1 MGEEIR
7 ETIENEVVE
16 TAAEMTTEPVQQE
29 VLVQSEE
36 PVQQEVPVQSEE
48 PVQQEVPVQS
58 EEPVQQEVPVQSE
71 EPVQQEV
78 PVQSKE
84 PVQQR
89 SEVWR
94 PEENSPYSPLYVPD
108 KKQKNSNKI
117 TIVFVI
123 ILVLCLVAGMIFAVS
138 KLIEAAVG
146 EVSAGIPSWQ
156 ETFDNWKSDSEDYF
170 AKEDDDDWE
179 DEYDDYEFDYDDE
192 FEYDDD
198 GAYVPSPNDEYYVEL
213 ADAIED
219 DFSYTVDKEEY
230 TYYDDDELVGIYVE
244 YVTVDGL
251 DFDDKI
257 NEKLEEGAMYYAKNF
272 GAGNVSK
279 FSLEVVSYVTY
290 MDEDMLSVVVDE
302 RYSWD
307 NEVHVDLYCMNFDLK
322 TGSLLYNTDIIDPT
336 EELAED
342 FRDMND
348 YQNGYIEH
356 VDEISDDDI
365 VDYFSDE
372 DSLILFYTPV
382 GLEIGFNY
390 EDGWVTATL
399 KDYEEYLSRL

>member
-29 VLVQSEE
+29 VPVQSEEPVQQEVPVQPEE

-48 PVQQEVPVQS
+48 PVQQEVPVQ
-58 EEPVQQEVPVQSE
+58 P
-71 EPVQQEV
+71 
-78 PVQSKE
+78 KE

-198 GAYVPSPNDEYYVEL
+198 GVYVPSPNDEYYVEL
-213 ADAIED
+213 ADSIED
-219 DFSYTVDKEEY
+219 DLSYTVDKEEY

-272 GAGNVSK
+272 GAGNVSN

>member
-16 TAAEMTTEPVQQE
+16 TAAEMTTGPVQQE
-29 VLVQSEE
+29 VPVQPKE

-48 PVQQEVPVQS
+48 PVQQEVPVQ
-58 EEPVQQEVPVQSE
+58 P
-71 EPVQQEV
+71 
-78 PVQSKE
+78 KE

-94 PEENSPYSPLYVPD
+94 PEENSPYSPLYVLD

-123 ILVLCLVAGMIFAVS
+123 ILVLCLIAGMIFAVS

-219 DFSYTVDKEEY
+219 DLSYTVDKEEY

-244 YVTVDGL
+244 YITVDGL

-272 GAGNVSK
+272 GAGNVSN

>member
-1 MGEEIR
+1 MGEEIK

-16 TAAEMTTEPVQQE
+16 TEAEMTTGSVQQE
-29 VLVQSEE
+29 VPVQPEE

-48 PVQQEVPVQS
+48 PVQQEVPVQ
-58 EEPVQQEVPVQSE
+58 P
-71 EPVQQEV
+71 
-78 PVQSKE
+78 KE

-192 FEYDDD
+192 FEYDDG

-219 DFSYTVDKEEY
+219 DLSYTVDKEEY

-257 NEKLEEGAMYYAKNF
+257 NEKLEEGAMYCAKNF
-272 GAGNVSK
+272 GAGNVSN

>member
-16 TAAEMTTEPVQQE
+16 TAAEMTT
-29 VLVQSEE
+29 E

-71 EPVQQEV
+71 
-78 PVQSKE
+78 E

-219 DFSYTVDKEEY
+219 DLSYTVDKEEY

-272 GAGNVSK
+272 GAGNVSN

-348 YQNGYIEH
+348 HQNGYIEH

>member
-29 VLVQSEE
+29 VPVQPEE
-36 PVQQEVPVQSEE
+36 PVQQEVPVQSE
-48 PVQQEVPVQS
+48 
-58 EEPVQQEVPVQSE
+58 
-71 EPVQQEV
+71 
-78 PVQSKE
+78 E

-123 ILVLCLVAGMIFAVS
+123 ILVLCLIAGMIFAVS

-156 ETFDNWKSDSEDYF
+156 ETFDDWKSDSEDYF

-219 DFSYTVDKEEY
+219 DLSYTVDKEEY

-244 YVTVDGL
+244 YITVDGL

-272 GAGNVSK
+272 GAGNVSN

-307 NEVHVDLYCMNFDLK
+307 NELHVDLYCMNFDLK

>member
-29 VLVQSEE
+29 VPVQSEEPVQQEVPVQPEE

-48 PVQQEVPVQS
+48 PVQQEVPVQ
-58 EEPVQQEVPVQSE
+58 P
-71 EPVQQEV
+71 
-78 PVQSKE
+78 KE

-219 DFSYTVDKEEY
+219 DLSYTVDKEEY

-272 GAGNVSK
+272 GAGNVSN

-290 MDEDMLSVVVDE
+290 MDEDLLSVVVDE